1 MSLGLDYCCQDPG
14 FRSVPWSGR
23 LGREQRLAGPSG
35 LGIVYAVLVTW
46 PAPDR
51 SVTLQR
57 LQKWESGLHPR
68 PEEAGRA
75 WASLLTL
82 GVSKGSGQAASGP
95 EETAPL
101 PMGWGG
107 RSHCAQGPGPW
118 GSPAQQ
124 ASGCPAQER
133 FPRPTLR
140 RPSRGD
146 FSPIF
151 KRQLRIFIS
160 YQPQAMACSFSFL

>member
-1 MSLGLDYCCQDPG
+1 MS
-14 FRSVPWSGR
+14 
-23 LGREQRLAGPSG
+23 GPSG
-35 LGIVYAVLVTW
+35 LGIVYVVLVTRT
-46 PAPDR
+46 APDR

-68 PEEAGRA
+68 PGEGGRA

-107 RSHCAQGPGPW
+107 GSHCAQGRRALGEVLPSRPPDVWLRNVSPGPLCNSL
-118 GSPAQQ
+118 GL
-124 ASGCPAQER
+124 E
-133 FPRPTLR
+133 
-140 RPSRGD
+140 
-146 FSPIF
+146 
-151 KRQLRIFIS
+151 
-160 YQPQAMACSFSFL
+160 